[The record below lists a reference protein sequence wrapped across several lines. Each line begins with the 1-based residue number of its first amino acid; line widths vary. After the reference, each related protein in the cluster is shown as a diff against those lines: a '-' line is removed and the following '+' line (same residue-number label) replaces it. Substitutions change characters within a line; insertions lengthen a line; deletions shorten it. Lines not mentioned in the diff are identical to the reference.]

1 MSRIIVTKRQ
11 YGFRRFCFLLLS
23 ALTVG
28 ACGQSVFAAN
38 LSAADE
44 DGGTEPTA
52 VFYVA
57 PNGNSEYDGNGTF
70 EMPFSDINE
79 ANEAIA
85 LLSDVQRSG
94 GVTVYLRGGDYNQYK
109 TLNFD
114 VSGTVSAPIV
124 YKADEDEIPVI
135 NGGRRLLPDGFR
147 KPEASEVECIKDETA
162 RNSVVV
168 YDLKAA
174 GLDVSPEYQLYYDG
188 NRGTLARYPNAWNP
202 DEPPLQLTNVA
213 AVEDSGAQPFTFTC
227 DADDIISTWHS
238 TEGVLL
244 EGHFHIDWIQTSGVL
259 SGYDADNSRMTVSV
273 TSVNRWYRE
282 GGRYYFRNVL
292 DEIDVPGEY
301 YISPEGLLY
310 FYPDGDIADTEI
322 TYTQNTQNLVE
333 VNADYVTF
341 DGLTVENS
349 GGSAFTAKGSG
360 ITVQNCKIGCSGNRG
375 LDINGYDNYVYN
387 NEIAHTGYAALL
399 LSGGDMVLGISSNSV
414 ADNNYVHDFA
424 EIKTVYETGL
434 YGHGTGFT
442 FTHNEV
448 AYSPHMAVG
457 TDGRDMVMK
466 YNYIHDVCR
475 EGGDAGAIYISWWS
489 NQGLVFENNFVS
501 NVYNIYKYA
510 APCGFYCDDGGSGR
524 TVRSNLFYNIAGHSV
539 MIGGGKDNIITDNV
553 IVKGPDSYNGS
564 LCYDSRTWYDEFRG
578 YFVTFLNG
586 IVPTNDYSE
595 ILWDDLL
602 GEPGY
607 GTESWSVRYPR
618 TMFYKTTTVRD
629 YEDRYMSYSTANVVL
644 RNNVIYPEI
653 NSMYISKH
661 VSKFA
666 SIRDNIYLTKIKQFG
681 FADFEN
687 GDFTITDNSLVY
699 HDIPGFKAYD
709 FKEIGRQNSFSE

>member
-124 YKADEDEIPVI
+124 YKAYEDEIPVI

-310 FYPDGDIADTEI
+310 FYPDGDIADAKV
-322 TYTQNTQNLVE
+322 TYTQDTRNLVE

-349 GGSAFTAKGSG
+349 GGSAFAAKGSG